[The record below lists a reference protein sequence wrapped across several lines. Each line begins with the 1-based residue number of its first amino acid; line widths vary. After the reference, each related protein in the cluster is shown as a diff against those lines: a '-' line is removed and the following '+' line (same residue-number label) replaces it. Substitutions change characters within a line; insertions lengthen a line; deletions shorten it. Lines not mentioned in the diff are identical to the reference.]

1 MSQFRHTQR
10 GWQLLIWQYRGPP
23 DAIRGDEIY
32 VRVRTAAKEALDSI
46 YSDDPSS
53 SVSYSGGGGV
63 ASSYGGGGGVGYASN
78 GGGGPRME
86 GIGNPMFKDPRS
98 EPSGGIGSMTIGEV
112 AAVAGE
118 TIVGMIKDPLAR
130 NVPDQTQQRSS
141 GMQGFGGGGYGG
153 GGYGGSSRGYSGTA
167 PPFAAE
173 IARATGGEYSGASN
187 RGPNAVVPNNY
198 DRDSSYYKKPSTYDW
213 AKQSSTSSG
222 PAPPAPSGVGGSWG
236 AAPSGPIGG
245 PSVASQARQPPM
257 QSRQAQYG
265 GPQHSGTIGS
275 ATGGVAASD
284 GTYEKNLITDL
295 CPPGGMKA
303 EPPPDKLASFVRSV
317 PSLNSDL
324 VCPVLLDCLEDGQPW
339 IIKAKALCVIVAT
352 IRAAQDAALANGA
365 ADGANAYSDFFHA
378 CSEEIEPLA
387 SHPRMAVRD
396 PARQI
401 LKSIGLEFT
410 ENNGVSG
417 VSSGTSTGRSNAAPL
432 PAVAPVE
439 PPNLLDFGDDDNTL
453 TVNTATPAAQVQVSS
468 TGGNSLFGG
477 LTTKQA
483 PVTAE
488 ALASQH
494 QTPSPD
500 NVELLLGD
508 PEPSSASFTSKT
520 SDGGLFGDVTV
531 KVDTVST
538 GDKGSVQVR
547 VFQLALIFSI
557 ETVSS

>member
-1 MSQFRHTQR
+1 MDNPGLSRRRH
-10 GWQLLIWQYRGPP
+10 
-23 DAIRGDEIY
+23 
-32 VRVRTAAKEALDSI
+32 S
-46 YSDDPSS
+46 
-53 SVSYSGGGGV
+53 
-63 ASSYGGGGGVGYASN
+63 
-78 GGGGPRME
+78 
-86 GIGNPMFKDPRS
+86 
-98 EPSGGIGSMTIGEV
+98 
-112 AAVAGE
+112 
-118 TIVGMIKDPLAR
+118 
-130 NVPDQTQQRSS
+130 
-141 GMQGFGGGGYGG
+141 
-153 GGYGGSSRGYSGTA
+153 
-167 PPFAAE
+167 
-173 IARATGGEYSGASN
+173 
-187 RGPNAVVPNNY
+187 
-198 DRDSSYYKKPSTYDW
+198 
-213 AKQSSTSSG
+213 
-222 PAPPAPSGVGGSWG
+222 
-236 AAPSGPIGG
+236 
-245 PSVASQARQPPM
+245 
-257 QSRQAQYG
+257 
-265 GPQHSGTIGS
+265 
-275 ATGGVAASD
+275 
-284 GTYEKNLITDL
+284 
-295 CPPGGMKA
+295 
-303 EPPPDKLASFVRSV
+303 
-317 PSLNSDL
+317 
-324 VCPVLLDCLEDGQPW
+324 VLLWLRFVLRRMLLWPMGPLMARTL
-339 IIKAKALCVIVAT
+339 IPT
-352 IRAAQDAALANGA
+352 
-365 ADGANAYSDFFHA
+365 FFHA